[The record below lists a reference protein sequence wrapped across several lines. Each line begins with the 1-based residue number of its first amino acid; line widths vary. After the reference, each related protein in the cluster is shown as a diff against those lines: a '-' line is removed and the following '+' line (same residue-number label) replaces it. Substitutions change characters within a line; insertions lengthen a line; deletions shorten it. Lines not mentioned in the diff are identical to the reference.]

1 MSGDAREP
9 FDPTPYIPTI
19 DAILRVADLELVSAK
34 KIRKAL
40 QELFEVD
47 LTPYKRE
54 VDRVIVDCYHKIHDE
69 LEAKKEQPIKDYI
82 TISPSNAE
90 SIKAHSTDAEYAAQ
104 LHRDLNSVRSSRS
117 TASLQRGVAVK
128 KRRSNDA
135 GEGPS
140 KKREVNR
147 NNPFNATML
156 LSPQL
161 ADFLGATELSRPEA
175 VKYIWAYIKEHDLQ
189 NPEDKREIL
198 CDDKMRPVFGD
209 KVHMFTMNKI
219 LANHLY
225 KRDEVLGSEDG
236 IISNKSSSDTHD

>member
-1 MSGDAREP
+1 MSGDSREP
-9 FDPTPYIPTI
+9 FDPAPYMPTI
-19 DAILRVADLELVSAK
+19 DAILRVSNLELISAK
-34 KIRKAL
+34 KIRNAL

-54 VDRVIVDCYHKIHDE
+54 VDRVIVDCYNKIQDE
-69 LEAKKEQPIKDYI
+69 LEAIKEEPVKEYS
-82 TISPSNAE
+82 TGKRE
-90 SIKAHSTDAEYAAQ
+90 SISFSNVKSRKVHDADAEYAAR

-128 KRRSNDA
+128 KKKRSSDA
-135 GEGPS
+135 DDGPS
-140 KKREVNR
+140 IKKREVNR

-161 ADFLGATELSRPEA
+161 ADFLGTTELSRPEA
-175 VKYIWAYIKEHDLQ
+175 VKYIWTYIKEHDLQ

-225 KRDEVLGSEDG
+225 KRDEVLSE
-236 IISNKSSSDTHD
+236 THDD